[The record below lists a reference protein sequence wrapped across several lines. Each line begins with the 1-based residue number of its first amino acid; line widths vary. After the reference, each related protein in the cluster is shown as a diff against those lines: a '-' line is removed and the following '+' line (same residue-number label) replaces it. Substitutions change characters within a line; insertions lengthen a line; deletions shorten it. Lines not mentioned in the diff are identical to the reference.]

1 MLLCVPVLLCV
12 PLKRDLFAA
21 NMPHKVP
28 SLVSVGWLSA
38 QLKAPNLK
46 LIDASWYL
54 PAMKRS
60 GFKEYN
66 ARRIPGALFFDV
78 SMAGHAVRP

>member
-1 MLLCVPVLLCV
+1 MITE
-12 PLKRDLFAA
+12 RAG
-21 NMPHKVP
+21 
-28 SLVSVGWLSA
+28 SLVSTDWLAKRLDSSHIRV
-38 QLKAPNLK
+38 L
-46 LIDASWYL
+46 DASWYL